1 MGPYLGPGPN
11 QAKKLCHTPNYLTT
25 ISRDPTKQYIILP
38 YTKYLHLT
46 RV

>member
-1 MGPYLGPGPN
+1 MVPVPYP
-11 QAKKLCHTPNYLTT
+11 AKKQCHTPNSLTT
-25 ISRDPTKQYIILP
+25 ISREPTKQDIILP